1 MAFIVC
7 FHFKSDPSCT
17 FTTMKCYPYLFKTYF
32 KLTFSVRQSIID
44 TTEHSPGLFILAA
57 RTYTWVVIRIPDR
70 QGQKPRIPYP
80 SFGESRFPRCS
91 QIPFLVKMFCVFPN
105 PTPYYHHIPYP
116 ENNLPDI
123 VNTFSLLNFWRILLV
138 INFVN
143 LIKSSLERPVK
154 VLEQPPHF
162 PAGIFLRFF
171 FFFVLSC
178 KLKNNK
184 NSIEQM
190 RQYKYSS
197 NESTRNKRQLFYRTL
212 NFLHNFYLNTNTHL
226 V

>member
-1 MAFIVC
+1 MLQITRPLENPFFKNLAFFAFIVC

-57 RTYTWVVIRIPDR
+57 RTYAWVVKISRIPDR
-70 QGQKPRIPYP
+70 QGKNLA
-80 SFGESRFPRCS
+80 SRTQVLVNPASRVAVKS
-91 QIPFLVKMFCVFPN
+91 RVKMFCVFPN
-105 PTPYYHHIPYP
+105 PAPYYHHIPYP

-123 VNTFSLLNFWRILLV
+123 VNTFSLLNFWRISLV

-171 FFFVLSC
+171 F
-178 KLKNNK
+178 
-184 NSIEQM
+184 
-190 RQYKYSS
+190 
-197 NESTRNKRQLFYRTL
+197 LFCFEL
-212 NFLHNFYLNTNTHL
+212 
-226 V
+226 